1 MLDSKV
7 VMPGLHKFRSVCVY
21 FFQYLFEVMHSIAS
35 KMAPHENPS
44 ILYRNIFL
52 FNTYTF
58 AINNS
63 NDIPDKYPVIP
74 KNFPLRTE
82 SSDSNANI
90 WLQNKTVDIKIAL
103 LNDMLTASLFE

>member
-7 VMPGLHKFRSVCVY
+7 VMPEQHKFRFVCVY

-35 KMAPHENPS
+35 KMAPNENQS
-44 ILYRNIFL
+44 ILSRNIFL

-58 AINNS
+58 AINKS
-63 NDIPDKYPVIP
+63 NDIPDKYPLMP

-90 WLQNKTVDIKIAL
+90 
-103 LNDMLTASLFE
+103 